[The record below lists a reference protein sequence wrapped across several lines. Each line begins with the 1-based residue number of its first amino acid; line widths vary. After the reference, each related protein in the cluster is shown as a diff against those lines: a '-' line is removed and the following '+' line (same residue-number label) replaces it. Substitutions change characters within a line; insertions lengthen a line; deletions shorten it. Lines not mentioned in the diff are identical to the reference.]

1 ATLRR
6 AARRALLAHK
16 RAGNPVATWRDGR
29 VALIPPEE
37 IPVEEAVGGEGSDSA
52 PGAPA
57 RATAPDERLS
67 EQPTDEKTVRR
78 LAATPRALV
87 GETFFVTG
95 FPGFIAGRLVE
106 RLALEGAR
114 FQLLVQPAFA
124 ARARADVARISAETG
139 APPENFRLM
148 EGDIT
153 REGLG
158 LSPSDLGE
166 ARAAATAVFHLA
178 AVYDLGVARELAVR
192 VNVEGT
198 RNVNLFAKSV
208 RGLRRYHYVSTC
220 YVAGRRTGRILETE
234 LRHGAGFRNN
244 YEETKYLA
252 EVEVDALKGELPVT
266 IHRPA
271 VVCGDSRTGETAKY
285 DGVYYLI
292 NYLRIFPRAL
302 SLANIGNRDVRLN
315 VVPVDF
321 VVEAMAALARD
332 ETSAGETVQLA
343 DPAPLTTEEL
353 FDVISRNLAG
363 RDSLFTLPAPV
374 VRTTLNIPFNER
386 VTGLPRV
393 GVPYFFLK
401 QTYDTARAT
410 ALLAPSGV
418 RCPRFP
424 DYAPAL
430 IDFVE
435 RHPRL

>member
-1 ATLRR
+1 MPF
-6 AARRALLAHK
+6 H
-16 RAGNPVATWRDGR
+16 
-29 VALIPPEE
+29 E
-37 IPVEEAVGGEGSDSA
+37 
-52 PGAPA
+52 
-57 RATAPDERLS
+57 
-67 EQPTDEKTVRR
+67 TVF
-78 LAATPRALV
+78 L
-87 GETFFVTG
+87 TG

-106 RLALEGAR
+106 RLAPEGAR
-114 FQLLVQPAFA
+114 FQLLVQPAFME
-124 ARARADVARISAETG
+124 RARVDVARIAEKTG
-139 APPENFRLM
+139 APVENFRLM

-158 LSPSDLGE
+158 LSTEDLEE
-166 ARAAATAVFHLA
+166 ARREATVIFHLA
-178 AVYDLGVARELAVR
+178 AIYDLGVARELAER

-198 RNVNLFAKSV
+198 RNVNAFAKSV
-208 RGLRRYHYVSTC
+208 CDLRRYHYVSTC
-220 YVAGRRTGRILETE
+220 YVAGRRRGAILESE
-234 LRHGAGFRNN
+234 LRHDAGFRNN

-252 EVEVDALKGELPVT
+252 ELEVDALKSVLPVT

-292 NYLRIFPRAL
+292 NYLRIFPAAL

-332 ETSAGETVQLA
+332 NASAGETVQLA
-343 DPAPLTTEEL
+343 DPTPLTTEEL
-353 FDVISRNLAG
+353 FDVISRNLSG
-363 RDSLFTLPAPV
+363 RESLFTLPAPV
-374 VRTTLNIPFNER
+374 VRTTLNIPLNEK

-410 ALLAPSGV
+410 TLLEPHGV

-424 DYAPAL
+424 EYAPAL
-430 IDFVE
+430 LDFVE
-435 RHPRL
+435 RHPKL

>member
-1 ATLRR
+1 MTF
-6 AARRALLAHK
+6 
-16 RAGNPVATWRDGR
+16 
-29 VALIPPEE
+29 
-37 IPVEEAVGGEGSDSA
+37 
-52 PGAPA
+52 
-57 RATAPDERLS
+57 DE
-67 EQPTDEKTVRR
+67 TVF
-78 LAATPRALV
+78 L
-87 GETFFVTG
+87 TG

-106 RLALEGAR
+106 RLAQDGAR
-114 FQLLVQPAFA
+114 FQLLVQPAFME
-124 ARARADVARISAETG
+124 RARADVARIAEKTG
-139 APPENFRLM
+139 ASVENFRLM

-153 REGLG
+153 RESLG
-158 LSPSDLGE
+158 LSAEDLEE
-166 ARAAATAVFHLA
+166 ARREATVLFHLA
-178 AVYDLGVARELAVR
+178 AVYDLGVARELARR

-198 RNVNLFAKSV
+198 RNVNAFAKSV
-208 RGLRRYHYVSTC
+208 RALRRYHYISTC

-234 LRHGAGFRNN
+234 LRHTAGFRNN

-252 EVEVDALKGELPVT
+252 ELEVDALKSELPVT

-292 NYLRIFPRAL
+292 NYLRIFPRAF

-332 ETSAGETVQLA
+332 ELSAGATVQLA

-363 RDSLFTLPAPV
+363 RESLFTIPSPV
-374 VRTTLNIPFNER
+374 VQASLNVPLGEK

-401 QTYDTARAT
+401 QTYDTERAT
-410 ALLAPSGV
+410 ALLTPHGV
-418 RCPRFP
+418 ACPRFHE
-424 DYAPAL
+424 YAPAL
-430 IDFVE
+430 LDFVNH
-435 RHPRL
+435 HPKL